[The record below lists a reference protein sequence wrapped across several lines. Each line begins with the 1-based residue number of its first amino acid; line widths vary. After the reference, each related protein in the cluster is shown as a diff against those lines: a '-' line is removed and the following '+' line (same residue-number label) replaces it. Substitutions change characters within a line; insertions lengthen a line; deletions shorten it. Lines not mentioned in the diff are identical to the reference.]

1 MFVEEGEIGGAAA
14 DVFEE
19 VKQPHQRIGRVGL
32 LGRRLYQQRHNG
44 VKTRLGVCRKVA
56 IFMAVADLVEP
67 CGDGFGIKP
76 IFFQTA

>member
-1 MFVEEGEIGGAAA
+1 MLVEKGEIGGAAA

-32 LGRRLYQQRHNG
+32 LCCRLYEQRHDG
-44 VKTRLGVCRKVA
+44 VKTRLGVGGKVA
-56 IFMAVADLVEP
+56 VFMAVADLVES

-76 IFFQTA
+76 VFFQTA